1 VRVKLARIAVSIAAR
16 VFSSSKDGECIVVK
30 QSHVD
35 AAVELLDILY
45 GMDSFGY
52 KSHSRKVI
60 RDRELSVKRRL
71 QCYRYLVSEEGVRQT
86 LMSVLGQNFK
96 MRDFSE
102 FGGLHQSE
110 AQQAVTNLQQ
120 MKMIERKDKGYMRM
134 TPALIEVLK
143 KLESELD
150 E

>member
-1 VRVKLARIAVSIAAR
+1 MRVKLARIAVAIAAR
-16 VFSSSKDGECIVVK
+16 VFSCSEDGQEIIVHKEHVK
-30 QSHVD
+30 
-35 AAVELLDILY
+35 AAVELLDALY

-52 KSHSRKVI
+52 QSHSRKVI
-60 RDRELSVKRRL
+60 RDRELAVKRRS
-71 QCYRYLVSEEGVRQT
+71 QCYRYLINEEGVRQT

-143 KLESELD
+143 KLETELD